1 MRCVKKV
8 FLAAV
13 SVVFLITSILLTGC
27 AGKETLPGTWKS
39 EDGTDTVYV
48 FNEDGTGVVSLG
60 EEIAISLTYTLDGD
74 KIKIS
79 REIFGT
85 KEETSY
91 TYFLEKKKLTLTENG
106 KSVTFVKE

>member
-1 MRCVKKV
+1 M
-8 FLAAV
+8 
-13 SVVFLITSILLTGC
+13 TSSLVG
-27 AGKETLPGTWKS
+27 S
-39 EDGTDTVYV
+39 EMSIRDR
-48 FNEDGTGVVSLG
+48 
-60 EEIAISLTYTLDGD
+60 DGD

-91 TYFLEKKKLTLTENG
+91 TYSLEKKKLTLTENG